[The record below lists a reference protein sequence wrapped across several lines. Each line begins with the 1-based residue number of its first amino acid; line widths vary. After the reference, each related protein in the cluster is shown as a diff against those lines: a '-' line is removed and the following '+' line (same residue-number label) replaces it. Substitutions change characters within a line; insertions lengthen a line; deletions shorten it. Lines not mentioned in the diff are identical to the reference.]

1 MSKNYKYYDEEQ
13 LQTLMN
19 YISDSAK
26 LIGDKFS
33 FVSPKGYSIT
43 EEESYLIKHLLF
55 AIELVTKDIS
65 DQASLIKLKHYNMK
79 LRKYYGLEQL
89 DTTKIQEIK
98 QG

>member
-1 MSKNYKYYDEEQ
+1 MSKIYKYYEEEQ

-33 FVSPKGYSIT
+33 FVSPKRYSIT
-43 EEESYLIKHLLF
+43 EEESYLIKQLLSS
-55 AIELVTKDIS
+55 IELVTKDIS
-65 DQASLIKLKHYNMK
+65 DQSSLIKLKHYNMK

-89 DTTKIQEIK
+89 DASKYRK
-98 QG
+98 